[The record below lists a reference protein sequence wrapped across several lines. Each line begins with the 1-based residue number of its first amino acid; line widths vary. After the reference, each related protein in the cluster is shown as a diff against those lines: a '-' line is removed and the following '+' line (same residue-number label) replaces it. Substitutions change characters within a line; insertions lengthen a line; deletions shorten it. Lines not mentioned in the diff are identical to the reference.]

1 MALPTPTI
9 SASANRDCPSRRP
22 KMIKLLRILVPSVL
36 LTAFAPV
43 NAQQTLRMAFV
54 APPPVWGPIADQ
66 FAKEVADRTKGELKV
81 QSFGG
86 GQLGSLPQNYAGLR
100 TGQVDMMLAD
110 TGTLALAKGGKDFNA
125 LFAPYVFRD
134 NAHFK
139 AFMNS
144 PAFREMLAPVEKDAG
159 FKYVGYVSDRAPRQ
173 LTTANRKVLKPED
186 MKGLKVRVP
195 ETPTI
200 LEVMKAWGASPTPI
214 PAAELYLAMKQGLV
228 DGQDNGFDAIAGAKY
243 YEVQKFAM
251 RLDYVQSG
259 LMVLMAAD
267 KWNRLTP
274 AQQKA
279 MTEAAAETEKWA
291 SKMTWETADKSIS
304 VLKAN
309 GMEIVEPDLAP
320 FRKSAEEVLRR
331 LDGEMWS
338 KGTLQKIQAVR

>member
-1 MALPTPTI
+1 MKIDLTL
-9 SASANRDCPSRRP
+9 RR
-22 KMIKLLRILVPSVL
+22 RAAVL
-36 LTAFAPV
+36 LLAAPLALASTAFAET
-43 NAQQTLRMAFV
+43 TLRMAYV

-66 FAKEVADRTKGELKV
+66 FAKNVAERTNGEIKI
-81 QSFGG
+81 QSFGA

-100 TGQVDMMLAD
+100 TGQIDMMLAD

-139 AFMNS
+139 AFMLS
-144 PAFREMLAPVEKDAG
+144 PTFQEMLAPVEKEAG

-173 LTTANRKVLKPED
+173 LTTSNRKVLKPED

-243 YEVQKFAM
+243 YEVQKYAM
-251 RLDYVQSG
+251 RIDYIQSG

-267 KWNRLTP
+267 KWARLTP

-291 SKMTWETADKSIS
+291 SKMTWDVAEKSLG
-304 VLKAN
+304 VLRAQ

-320 FRKSAEEVLRR
+320 FRKTADEVVKKF
-331 LDGEMWS
+331 DGEMWS
-338 KGTLQKIQAVR
+338 KGTLQKIQAVQ

>member
-1 MALPTPTI
+1 MKT
-9 SASANRDCPSRRP
+9 
-22 KMIKLLRILVPSVL
+22 LLRL
-36 LTAFAPV
+36 FAAGATLAV
-43 NAQQTLRMAFV
+43 AAAAAHAQPALRMAYV
-54 APPPVWGPIADQ
+54 APQPVWGPIADQ
-66 FAKEVADRTKGELKV
+66 FAKEVEARSNGEVKI

-86 GQLGSLPQNYAGLR
+86 GQLGNLPQNYAGLR

-110 TGTLALAKGGKDFNA
+110 TGTLALARGGKDFNA

-134 NAHFK
+134 HAHFK

-144 PAFREMLAPVEKDAG
+144 PTFREMLAPVEKDAG
-159 FKYVGYVSDRAPRQ
+159 FKYVGYVSDRTPRQ
-173 LTTANRKVLKPED
+173 LTTSNRKVLKPED
-186 MKGLKVRVP
+186 MKGLKIRVP

-200 LEVMKAWGASPTPI
+200 LEVMKAWGASPTPV

-243 YEVQKFAM
+243 FEVQKYAM

-267 KWNRLTP
+267 KWARLTP
-274 AQQKA
+274 SQQKA
-279 MTEAAAETEKWA
+279 LTDAAGETEKWA
-291 SKMTWETADKSIS
+291 SKMTWEVADKSIG

-320 FRKSAEEVLRR
+320 FRKTAEEALRR
-331 LDGEMWS
+331 LDGEMWA
-338 KGTLQKIQAVR
+338 KGTVQKIQAVR

>member
-1 MALPTPTI
+1 M
-9 SASANRDCPSRRP
+9 
-22 KMIKLLRILVPSVL
+22 KFLLRILAAAV
-36 LTAFAPV
+36 TAAAAV
-43 NAQQTLRMAFV
+43 AAQAQPALRMAFV
-54 APPPVWGPIADQ
+54 APPPVWGPIADH
-66 FAKEVADRTKGELKV
+66 FAKEVESRTSSEVKI

-110 TGTLALAKGGKDFNA
+110 TGTLALARGGKDFNA

-134 NAHFK
+134 HAHFK

-159 FKYVGYVSDRAPRQ
+159 FKYVGYVSDRTPRQ

-186 MKGLKVRVP
+186 MKGLKIRVP

-200 LEVMKAWGASPTPI
+200 LEVMKAWGASPTPV

-243 YEVQKFAM
+243 FEVQKYAM

-267 KWNRLTP
+267 KWARLSP

-279 MTEAAAETEKWA
+279 LTEAAAETDKWA
-291 SKMTWETADKSIS
+291 SKMTWEVAEKSIG

-309 GMEIVEPDLAP
+309 GMEIVEPDLGP
-320 FRKSAEEVLRR
+320 FRKTAEEALRR
-331 LDGEMWS
+331 LDGEMWA
-338 KGTLQKIQAVR
+338 KGTVQKIQAVR